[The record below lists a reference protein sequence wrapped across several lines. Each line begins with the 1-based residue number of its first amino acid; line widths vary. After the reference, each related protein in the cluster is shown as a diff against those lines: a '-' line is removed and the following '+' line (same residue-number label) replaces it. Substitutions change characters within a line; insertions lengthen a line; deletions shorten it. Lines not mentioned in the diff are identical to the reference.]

1 MVSTHCSL
9 TDRAQAPP
17 LLVLQPFPALTP
29 APFTLPFRSPA
40 PQVKQLSI
48 RAWDEGRIRISAH
61 PTQEQREVWRM
72 RPLDRLVT
80 LPGRVLAATAQ
91 ASLGLNGQL
100 FIRIE
105 EQPAAPPSPLMAE

>member
-1 MVSTHCSL
+1 
-9 TDRAQAPP
+9 
-17 LLVLQPFPALTP
+17 
-29 APFTLPFRSPA
+29 
-40 PQVKQLSI
+40 
-48 RAWDEGRIRISAH
+48 
-61 PTQEQREVWRM
+61 M